1 MFSSLAVQDNRAGY
15 GEGNLS
21 QNSNP
26 VEMQAS
32 QKRYEN
38 GCRRFPSAPTEDNL
52 YGVPSTKPVCLAL
65 SLPDSDSF
73 KQSTWG

>member
-1 MFSSLAVQDNRAGY
+1 MLTSLAVQDNRAGY
-15 GEGNLS
+15 GEGHLS
-21 QNSNP
+21 QNSSS

-38 GCRRFPSAPTEDNL
+38 GCWSFLNVPTEDDI
-52 YGVPSTKPVCLAL
+52 YGAPSTKPVCLAL

-73 KQSTWG
+73 